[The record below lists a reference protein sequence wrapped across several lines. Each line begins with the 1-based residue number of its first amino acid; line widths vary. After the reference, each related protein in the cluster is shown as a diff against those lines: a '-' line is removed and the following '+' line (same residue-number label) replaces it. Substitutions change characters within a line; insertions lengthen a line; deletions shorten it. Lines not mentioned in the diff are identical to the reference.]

1 MSKRRNRFLVSLATL
16 AILLQISPS
25 LNPQSEQP
33 AYADDVF
40 SLAVA
45 KDGKADS
52 SRTSLS
58 FGALTVGAKRTENV
72 LLTNRGDR
80 NLVFLVYSRL
90 SYLSVDGQ
98 AQIISGTDS
107 QPYGMATWARF
118 GTQKATAITVSV
130 AIGRSVVVPVE
141 ITVAK
146 DAYPGSHTAAIVAQ
160 TTLGGGTVTVGKR
173 VALYMSA
180 SIGGA
185 LKPAVNPTWIS
196 DTVFYEMNIRQFSSA
211 RTFTGAT
218 ARIKELKTLG
228 VEALILNPIFP
239 IGKSRMSGTLGS
251 VFAASDLSKVNPSLG
266 TLTSF
271 KSFVTTAKASGMKV
285 LLTVPL
291 ETAAVDHDWTV
302 SQSNWFKRNASY
314 VLDPVPSK
322 AYLAY
327 YDYERVEL
335 RQEMIEEL
343 KSWVVDTD
351 VDGFIFSGATSVP
364 INFLNELAYRL
375 QQTKSLAL
383 GTTDAIKSPYFT
395 NSLTLTSNSD
405 LLTSLEKIKSGTS
418 TKSTLGALMT
428 SEVSKFKA
436 PTLPLNHLSSY
447 ETMEGGK
454 TETSRFAASLGAAS
468 VLSFTLPGAPVIFQG
483 QEVGSI
489 KALKPFD
496 SDFIVWP
503 TKNPAVFADYQ
514 KLINL
519 KQSNSALFN
528 EKNGG
533 DAVSLTTTSNSLF
546 AFSRTRSTNR
556 VFVVI
561 NLSNKSLKAKFDSG
575 VTATLYKFSDN
586 KSVKMISKGYELT
599 LPAFGY
605 EIFTSAIVK

>member
-58 FGALTVGAKRTENV
+58 FGALTVSAKRTENV

-80 NLVFLVYSRL
+80 NLVFFVYSRL
-90 SYLSVDGQ
+90 SYLSDDGQ

-107 QPYGMATWARF
+107 QPYGMATWVRF

-141 ITVAK
+141 ITVPK
-146 DAYPGSHTAAIVAQ
+146 DAYPGAHTAAIVAQ

-239 IGKSRMSGTLGS
+239 IGKSRMAGTLGS

-395 NSLTLTSNSD
+395 NSLTLTSNSS
-405 LLTSLEKIKSGTS
+405 LLTALEKIKAGTT
-418 TKSTLGALMT
+418 TKSTLASLMT

-447 ETMEGGK
+447 KTMEGGK

-546 AFSRTRSTNR
+546 AFSRTRSNNR

-599 LPAFGY
+599 LPGFGY